1 MVPIITPKIRSSD
14 TNMMT
19 FAYFCLMSSHLHSH
33 SVLPTDKLL
42 SNMLSKLEHQIN
54 WFHSQIH
61 TLTKFTIFSRLFQQF
76 FSILLDYKI
85 FSNCCFWLPYYISS
99 KTHNLLFESF
109 YMHLFISINSTRT
122 STFLIEIILIIT
134 IFFYMIVNY
143 MKEEFV
149 SPFLWILILSTTPNL
164 KKSESL

>member
-19 FAYFCLMSSHLHSH
+19 FAYFYLMSSHLHSH

-109 YMHLFISINSTRT
+109 YMHPFISINSTRT
-122 STFLIEIILIIT
+122 STFLIEIILMSSNCL
-134 IFFYMIVNY
+134 FC
-143 MKEEFV
+143 FV
-149 SPFLWILILSTTPNL
+149 
-164 KKSESL
+164 K